1 MKLYSNNISFFYIS
15 CLKKSLLI
23 IILLT
28 VIIANAQPQQQKN
41 VEKMSPLLRQ
51 QISRMN
57 QADEGLY
64 NIIVA
69 DLFQFRKLLKQY
81 PAVKLVTTYPAT
93 GLAVIHCSTTVLQ
106 QLLEHSIIR
115 FADKKQQAK
124 EELLF
129 GFVDYAFNRISTLH
143 HYYPALNGNN
153 IIVSIKEQYFDTTDI
168 DLKGRTLLSPYQA
181 TTKSDHAS
189 IMATM
194 MAGGGNSWYNTKGA
208 AWGAQIS
215 SASFSNLIPE
225 PDSYYKNTPI
235 LLQNHSYGTIVESYY
250 GAEAA
255 AYDASVNNNPSLL
268 HVFSA
273 GNSGTQTAT
282 TGNFAGIAGYSNL
295 TGNFKHAKNI
305 ITVGHTDSFG
315 VVLAPSSKGPA
326 FDGRIKPELVAFGE
340 DGSSGATALVSGI
353 AGVLQQLYKQQH
365 SNTTAPASLI
375 KAFLLNSADDVDAPG
390 IDYRSGYGS
399 ANAYNA
405 VTAMSNNQYFTG
417 TVSNNTQQQFTI
429 SVPANTKQL
438 RVTLVWSDPAA
449 TPNNSKVLIND
460 LDLTITDVSSNN
472 VFQPWVLNS
481 SPSAAALQQLPVR
494 KRDSLNVVE
503 QATIDFPSAGN
514 YLITVNGYAITSA
527 TQDFSIA
534 YSTEQADRF
543 SWHFPTASD
552 HLFPGLVNVVRFQSS
567 YSNTT
572 GTLQMSIDDTNSWQ
586 TVETGIDLSKGYYKL
601 NTPAINSRAV
611 LRMIINN
618 SAYPGNMFT
627 ISQRP
632 VVPVGFN
639 CNDSV
644 MLSWRNDTAATAYRI
659 MQLGNHYMELLQTT
673 TDSFI
678 VLPKQLLTAKHF
690 AITPVY
696 RYVTA
701 VRSYTF
707 NYESQGAGCYI
718 RSFLAD
724 KTVTDQGLL
733 NLELSTGYRVK
744 AVRFEEY
751 SRNGFSQLA
760 QQPFTNSLQFTTTDA
775 ALKQGNNLYRAVVEL
790 QDGRL
795 FYSDTANVYH
805 TGDKNAVVYPNPA
818 PVKGSIRVLT
828 DQDDL
833 QFQLIDNNGHIVLQQ
848 PIFDYPQQ
856 VSLQQLQR
864 GIYYY
869 RLVKKNQKVQTGV
882 LIVQ

>member
-1 MKLYSNNISFFYIS
+1 M
-15 CLKKSLLI
+15 
-23 IILLT
+23 
-28 VIIANAQPQQQKN
+28 AAAQPGLKKN
-41 VEKMSPLLRQ
+41 VEKLSPALRLQ
-51 QISRMN
+51 MN
-57 QADEGLY
+57 HINPTEEAQY
-64 NIIVA
+64 NIISS
-69 DLFQFRKLLKQY
+69 DSIQFKQLLKQY
-81 PAVKLVTTYPAT
+81 PSVKLLAVYPAT
-93 GLAVIHCSTTVLQ
+93 GMAVISCNPSELE
-106 QLLEHSIIR
+106 QLLEYATIR
-115 FADKKQQAK
+115 FADKKQQPK

-129 GFVDYAFNRISTLH
+129 GFVDYAFNRISTIQ
-143 HYYPALNGNN
+143 HYYPSLNGNS
-153 IIVSIKEQYFDTTDI
+153 IIVSIKEQYYDTTDI
-168 DLKGRTLLSPYQA
+168 DLKGRTLPSQYQG
-181 TTKSDHAS
+181 TTISDHAS

-225 PDSYYKNTPI
+225 PDTYYKNTPA
-235 LLQNHSYGTIVESYY
+235 LLQNHSYGTIIESYY

-255 AYDASVNNNPSLL
+255 AYDASVNNNSSLL
-268 HVFSA
+268 HIFSA
-273 GNSGTQTAT
+273 GNSGAVSPT
-282 TGNFAGIAGYSNL
+282 TGNYTGITGYSNL

-315 VVLAPSSKGPA
+315 VVLTPSSKGPA

-353 AGVLQQLYKQQH
+353 AAVLQQLYKQQKN
-365 SNTTAPASLI
+365 NTTAPASLI
-375 KAFLLNSADDVDAPG
+375 KAILLNSADDVDATG

-417 TVSNNTQQQFTI
+417 TVNNNTQQQFNI

-438 RVTLVWSDPAA
+438 KVTLTWTDPAA
-449 TPNNSKVLIND
+449 VPNNTKALIND
-460 LDLTITDVSSNN
+460 LDLTVTDVSSNT

-481 SPSAAALQQLPVR
+481 APSVAALQQLPTR

-503 QATIDFPSAGN
+503 QVTIDLPAAGN

-534 YSTEQADRF
+534 YSIEEADRF
-543 SWHFPTASD
+543 TWHFPTASD
-552 HLFPGLVNVVRFQSS
+552 HLFPAQTNVLRFRSS
-567 YSNTT
+567 FTNTT
-572 GTLQMSIDDTNSWQ
+572 GTLQISTDDTNSWQ
-586 TVETGIDLSKGYYKL
+586 TIESGVDLSKGYYKL
-601 NTPAINSRAV
+601 NTPSTSSRAV

-618 SAYPGNMFT
+618 IPHPGNVFT

-632 VVPVGFN
+632 VVTVGFN
-639 CNDSV
+639 CSDSV

-659 MQLGNHYMELLQTT
+659 SQLGNRYMEPLLVT

-678 VLPKQLLTAKHF
+678 VLSKQLITAKHF
-690 AITPVY
+690 AVTPVY

-707 NYESQGAGCYI
+707 NYESQGTGCYI

-724 KTVTDQGLL
+724 KTATGQGLL
-733 NLELSTGYRVK
+733 SLELSTGYRVK

-751 SRNGFSQLA
+751 KPAGFSLIA
-760 QQPFTNSLQFTTTDA
+760 EQPFANNLQLSAADA
-775 ALKQGNNLYRAVVEL
+775 ELIQGNNLYRAVVEL

-795 FYSDTANVYH
+795 FYSDTANIYH
-805 TGDKNAVVYPNPA
+805 TGNKNAVVYPNPA
-818 PVKGSIRVLT
+818 SVKGSIRILT
-828 DQDDL
+828 EQDDL
-833 QFQLIDNNGHIVLQQ
+833 QFQLIDNNGRIVLQQ
-848 PIFDYPQQ
+848 LITGYPQQ
-856 VSLQQLQR
+856 ISLQQVQR
-864 GIYYY
+864 GLYYY
-869 RLVKKNQKVQTGV
+869 RLVKKNQKVQTGT

>member
-1 MKLYSNNISFFYIS
+1 MEKL
-15 CLKKSLLI
+15 
-23 IILLT
+23 
-28 VIIANAQPQQQKN
+28 
-41 VEKMSPLLRQ
+41 SPLLRQ
-51 QISRMN
+51 QINRIN
-57 QADEGLY
+57 KAEEGLY
-64 NIIVA
+64 NIICT
-69 DLFQFRKLLKQY
+69 DLAQLHKLLKQY

-93 GLAVIHCSTTVLQ
+93 NMAVIQCTSVTLQ
-106 QLLEHSIIR
+106 QLLDHALIR
-115 FADKKQQAK
+115 FADKKQQPK

-129 GFVDYAFNRISTLH
+129 GFVDYAFNRISTIQ
-143 HYYPALNGNN
+143 HYYPSLNGNG
-153 IIVSIKEQYFDTTDI
+153 IVVSVKEQYFDTTDI
-168 DLKGRTLLSPYQA
+168 DLKGRTLTSPYQA
-181 TTKSDHAS
+181 ATISDHAG

-225 PDSYYKNTPI
+225 PDTYYKNTPV

-273 GNSGTQTAT
+273 GNSGTQSAT
-282 TGNFAGIAGYSNL
+282 TGNYAGIAGYSNL

-315 VVLAPSSKGPA
+315 IVLTPSSKGPA

-353 AGVLQQLYKQQH
+353 AAVLQQLYKQQH
-365 SNTTAPASLI
+365 ANTTAPASLI
-375 KAFLLNSADDVDAPG
+375 KAILLNNADDVDAPG

-399 ANAYNA
+399 VNAYNA
-405 VTAMSNNQYFTG
+405 VTAMSNNQYVTG

-429 SVPANTKQL
+429 SVPANTKQ
-438 RVTLVWSDPAA
+438 VKITLAWSDPAA
-449 TPNNSKVLIND
+449 TANNSKALIND
-460 LDLTITDVSSNN
+460 LDLTVTDVSSNTT
-472 VFQPWVLNS
+472 FQPWVLNS
-481 SPSAAALQQLPVR
+481 APSVAALQQLPVR

-503 QATIDFPSAGN
+503 QVTIDLPSSGN
-514 YLITVNGYAITSA
+514 YLITVNGYTITSA

-534 YSTEQADRF
+534 YSIEQADRF
-543 SWHFPTASD
+543 TWHFPTASD
-552 HLFPGLVNVVRFQSS
+552 HLFPAQTNVVRFRSS
-567 YSNTT
+567 YTTAT
-572 GTLQMSIDDTNSWQ
+572 GTLEISTDDTNSWQ
-586 TVETGIDLSKGYYKL
+586 TIETGIDLSKGYYKL

-618 SAYPGNMFT
+618 SAHTGNMFT

-632 VVPVGFN
+632 VMTVGFN
-639 CNDSV
+639 CSDSV
-644 MLSWRNDTAATAYRI
+644 MLSWRKDTAATAYNI
-659 MQLGNHYMELLQTT
+659 SQLGSRYMEPLLVTA
-673 TDSFI
+673 DSFV

-690 AITPVY
+690 AVTPVY

-724 KTVTDQGLL
+724 KTAASQGLL
-733 NLELSTGYRVK
+733 SLELSTGYRVK

-751 SRNGFSQLA
+751 SRNGFILITE
-760 QQPFTNSLQFTTTDA
+760 QPYTNNLRLSATDA
-775 ALKQGNNLYRAVVEL
+775 VLIQGNNLYRAVVEL

-795 FYSDTANVYH
+795 FYSDTAGIYH
-805 TGDKNAVVYPNPA
+805 TGSKIAVVYPNPA
-818 PVKGSIRVLT
+818 AVKGSIRVLT
-828 DQDDL
+828 EQDDL
-833 QFQLIDNNGHIVLQQ
+833 QFQLIDNIGRIVLQQ
-848 PIFDYPQQ
+848 PVNDYPMQ
-856 VSLQQLQR
+856 VSLSTVQR

-869 RLVKKNQKVQTGV
+869 RLVKKNQKVQTGM